1 MKSYVIDANVAIKWY
16 VPEVLAQR
24 AVYLLREAT
33 NGGVALFAPDLIWA
47 ELGNVLWNKLQ
58 RNELDAEIIRQIL
71 GAVAVAFPVETV
83 PCSLLL
89 AAAFEIAS
97 AFNRTVYDSLYIALA
112 QSMQATFITADE
124 RLVNALGQTSLGPT
138 IRFLGES
145 DW

>member
-33 NGGVALFAPDLIWA
+33 DGGVALFAPDLIWA
-47 ELGNVLWNKLQ
+47 ELGNVLWKKLQ

>member
-47 ELGNVLWNKLQ
+47 ELGNVLWKKLQ